1 MQDQH
6 QNQEQLQEQVQE
18 QEQESQESSQEQGQ
32 EQKQTQAEVI
42 AQQIL
47 EQLQKQTTVQK
58 PKEEE
63 DVEKILQ
70 ELLKTQQPVQ
80 PPSETELEEIAQDPK
95 KLVDFILQQ
104 VRDVYV
110 QPLLIRMEQQRVN
123 EEIREC
129 QQKFKDFDEH
139 RDEVIKFAILHPTV
153 SIEQAYYAVTGAKK
167 SSSKSN
173 VVSVSE
179 YKQKVQQQP
188 HSEKPSVG
196 RQSMRETPKTL
207 QDAAAKAIREILG
220 DTVE

>member
-1 MQDQH
+1 MQE
-6 QNQEQLQEQVQE
+6 QNQEQLQGQEQVQE
-18 QEQESQESSQEQGQ
+18 QEQEQASQEPSQEQGQ
-32 EQKQTQAEVI
+32 LQTEVI

-47 EQLQKQTTVQK
+47 EQLQKQASVQK

-70 ELLKTQQPVQ
+70 ELLRVQQPVQ
-80 PPSETELEEIAQDPK
+80 PPSDAELEEIAQDPK

-110 QPLLIRMEQQRVN
+110 QPLLIRMEQQKVN

-129 QQKFKDFDEH
+129 QQKFKDFDEYK
-139 RDEVIKFAILHPTV
+139 DEVIKFAILHPTI

-167 SSSKSN
+167 SSSKGN

-188 HSEKPSVG
+188 HGEKPSVG
-196 RQSMRETPKTL
+196 RQSMREAPKTL